1 MDIGERLKKYRK
13 HNGLTQEQVA
23 EKIYVSRA
31 TISSWET
38 NRTFPDIEKIIYLS
52 DLYDISLDKLLKE
65 EPSIMENVKKDR
77 KKLKHYK
84 LTKLLLYV
92 IIGLFISYTAF
103 WFITVYPRNQ
113 RLSTWEHTASNNYLK
128 QNGYTFQAHKQK
140 FLEPLHK
147 GNIPISTFRGST
159 FDITI
164 DGNKVYANLYGGMER
179 SNPLVAKDVAVSY
192 ELDRHNLDSSIKNI
206 LQSKERPNQ
215 AKQLLQDYKTELEN
229 DISAT
234 QKVWNMINT
243 GK

>member
-65 EPSIMENVKKDR
+65 EPSIMENVKKER

-84 LTKLLLYV
+84 LIKLLLYV

-103 WFITVYPRNQ
+103 WFITVYPKNQ

-128 QNGYTFQAHKQK
+128 QNGYTFQAHEQK
-140 FLEPLHK
+140 ILEPLHN
-147 GNIPISTFRGST
+147 GNIPISTYRGST

-164 DGNKVYANLYGGMER
+164 DGNKVYANLYGGLQR
-179 SNPLVAKDVAVSY
+179 SNPSVAKDVAVSY

>member
-1 MDIGERLKKYRK
+1 
-13 HNGLTQEQVA
+13 
-23 EKIYVSRA
+23 
-31 TISSWET
+31 
-38 NRTFPDIEKIIYLS
+38 
-52 DLYDISLDKLLKE
+52 
-65 EPSIMENVKKDR
+65 MENVKKER

-84 LTKLLLYV
+84 LIKLLLYV

>member
-1 MDIGERLKKYRK
+1 MDIGERLKTYRK

-65 EPSIMENVKKDR
+65 EPSIMENVKKER

-84 LTKLLLYV
+84 LIKLLLYV

>member
-65 EPSIMENVKKDR
+65 EPSIMENVKKER

-84 LTKLLLYV
+84 LIKLLLYV

>member
-1 MDIGERLKKYRK
+1 MDIGERLKTYRK

-65 EPSIMENVKKDR
+65 EPSIMENVKKER

>member
-1 MDIGERLKKYRK
+1 MDIGERLKTYRK

>member
-1 MDIGERLKKYRK
+1 MNIGERLKAYRK
-13 HNGLTQEQVA
+13 NNGLTQEKVA

-52 DLYDISLDKLLKE
+52 DLYDVSLDKLLKE
-65 EPSIMENVKKDR
+65 EPSIMENVKKER

-84 LTKLLLYV
+84 LIKLVLYGM
-92 IIGLFISYTAF
+92 IGLFISYTAL

-113 RLSTWEHTASNNYLK
+113 RLSTWQHTENNNYLK
-128 QNGYTFQAHKQK
+128 QNGYTFQAHKQR

-147 GNIPISTFRGST
+147 GNIPISTYRGST

-164 DGNKVYANLYGGMER
+164 DGNTIYASLYGGLER
-179 SNPLVAKDVAVSY
+179 SNPLIAKDIAVSY
-192 ELDRHNLDSSIKNI
+192 ELDRHNIDNAIETI
-206 LQSKERPNQ
+206 LQSKDRPDKD
-215 AKQLLQDYKTELEN
+215 KQILNNYKTELKK

-234 QKVWNMINT
+234 QKVWNMVNT

>member
-1 MDIGERLKKYRK
+1 MDIGERLKTYRK
-13 HNGLTQEQVA
+13 NNGLTQEQVA

-31 TISSWET
+31 TVSSWET

-52 DLYDISLDKLLKE
+52 DLYNVSLDKLLKE
-65 EPSIMENVKKDR
+65 EPSIMENVKKER

-84 LTKLLLYV
+84 FVKLLFYIL
-92 IIGLFISYTAF
+92 IGLLISYTAF

-164 DGNKVYANLYGGMER
+164 DGNTVYANLYGGMQR
-179 SNPLVAKDVAVSY
+179 SNPLVAKDIAVSY
-192 ELDRHNLDSSIKNI
+192 ELDRHNIDNSIKTI
-206 LQSKERPNQ
+206 LQSKDRSNKD
-215 AKQLLQDYKTELEN
+215 KQLLNNYKTELKK
-229 DISAT
+229 DISVT
-234 QKVWNMINT
+234 QKVWNRINT